1 MKRPDSKIKF
11 VGTGKIETSR
21 KLSMLTLAG
30 LWAFSLFLPA
40 AAQMSSD
47 DLARLK
53 GMEEKLFFK
62 NYEDGEVE
70 SRITRLEKKVFGDQ
84 GEGSLAERFA
94 KLKELIKPEAKEAP
108 KKPNIDTRTVPN
120 KTAPNS
126 NQKSTYQGSNDDLM
140 DRKRRAMLAK
150 EEEVSQLQAE
160 AVELWKARKGQEAIE
175 KFQQVLR
182 LAPDYAEAHFSMGV
196 IYEAARRYGEALDS
210 YKRALALNPSKR
222 EYQEAVSSLCKKAE
236 KEQAEQG
243 EKAELKELAMQASAA
258 YKRGEYN
265 SALGFYKEL
274 DSKAPRQAMVKYNI
288 ATIYLALKNPV
299 DALDYFKQAY
309 KIKPD
314 EERYK
319 EAVEKLSASLKQ
331 AQQERAEAEATYIS
345 KEGGDADGSKTNK
358 AIKGGNLA
366 GRGSTQASAA
376 YGILTKKGEGGV
388 EITAIAPQ
396 SRADRAGL
404 KKGDI
409 IKAVDGT
416 ITENNNAFND
426 MLKRKQLN
434 EGVQMIIQ
442 RGAKIGQ
449 FVM

>member
-11 VGTGKIETSR
+11 VGQGKTG
-21 KLSMLTLAG
+21 LSLRLKRLTALTLAG
-30 LWAFSLFLPA
+30 FCTFGLFPPA
-40 AAQMSSD
+40 GAQMSSD

-62 NYEDGEVE
+62 NYEEGEVE

-94 KLKELIKPEAKEAP
+94 KLKELIKPEIKEAP
-108 KKPNIDTRTVPN
+108 KKPNINPPAVPN
-120 KTAPNS
+120 NAAPRNGQQPSQS
-126 NQKSTYQGSNDDLM
+126 NYQNSNDDLM

-222 EYQEAVSSLCKKAE
+222 EYQEAVSSLGKKAE

-319 EAVEKLSASLKQ
+319 EAVEKLSANLKQ
-331 AQQERAEAEATYIS
+331 AQQEREEAEATYD
-345 KEGGDADGSKTNK
+345 DAGSKTNK
-358 AIKGGNLA
+358 AVKGGNLA

-376 YGILTKKGEGGV
+376 YGILTKKGDGGV

-416 ITENNNAFND
+416 ITENNNALND

>member
-11 VGTGKIETSR
+11 VGTGKSGPPR
-21 KLSMLTLAG
+21 KLALLTLAG
-30 LWAFSLFLPA
+30 FWAFSLFLPA
-40 AAQMSSD
+40 IAQMSSD

-94 KLKELIKPEAKEAP
+94 KLKELIKPEIKETP
-108 KKPNIDTRTVPN
+108 KKPNIDLKAVPN
-120 KTAPNS
+120 KTVPSNS
-126 NQKSTYQGSNDDLM
+126 QQPSQSNYQGSNDDLM

-210 YKRALALNPSKR
+210 YKRALALNPGKR
-222 EYQEAVSSLCKKAE
+222 EYQEAVSSLGKKAE

-314 EERYK
+314 DERYK
-319 EAVEKLSASLKQ
+319 EAVEKLSANLKQ
-331 AQQERAEAEATYIS
+331 AQQEREEAEATYD
-345 KEGGDADGSKTNK
+345 DAAGKTNK
-358 AIKGGNLA
+358 AVKGGNLA

-376 YGILTKKGEGGV
+376 YGILTKKGDGGV

-416 ITENNNAFND
+416 ITENNNALND